1 MRFARMAVWA
11 AICVSPVACGRA
23 SPRKGTAAAGLPRI
37 PVIIRFQPPADG
49 LLTDAQI
56 DRYVRVR
63 RAARGLRGTQ
73 GPPTK
78 PLERTPQLRSDEE
91 TVRVVGV
98 DPEEF
103 VWVRTRIVEALVALD
118 TSQLKSTAEA
128 TYARTI
134 ASLREAARSV
144 KDRET
149 LRRMEEQI
157 AGLERERGTLKA
169 GDKPPAA
176 VAANARR
183 VASRRAEIE
192 ALGP

>member
-1 MRFARMAVWA
+1 MNRLAWIAVWA
-11 AICVSPVACGRA
+11 AVVLSAGACKRA
-23 SPRKGTAAAGLPRI
+23 TPGKGTSEAGVARI

-63 RAARGLRGTQ
+63 RAARG
-73 GPPTK
+73 
-78 PLERTPQLRSDEE
+78 RSDEE
-91 TVRVVGV
+91 AARAVGV

-103 VWVRTRIVEALVALD
+103 GWVRARIVEALVALD
-118 TSQLKSTAEA
+118 TSQLRSSAEA

-134 ASLREAARSV
+134 ASLRESAKSV

-149 LRRMEEQI
+149 LHRMEEQI
-157 AGLERERGTLKA
+157 AGLERERGSLKA

-176 VAANARR
+176 LAANARR
-183 VASRRAEIE
+183 VASRRTEIE
-192 ALGP
+192 AARP